1 MQVLHGLRQL
11 EDPRLL
17 IGSASADDA
26 AVYKLDDERALIQ
39 TVDFFTPVVDDPYL
53 YGQIA
58 ACNSLSDVYA
68 MGGRPL
74 TAMNIVAMPD
84 DKLPPEIINAIL
96 RGGAEMTARAGAVL
110 AGGHTVVAP
119 EPLYG
124 LSVTGLAHPD
134 RIIDNRLARAGDV
147 LLLTKALGTGILTTA
162 IKRGTASEE
171 AIDVVTASMCELNT
185 PGATLAE
192 RGLVRAGT
200 DITGFGLLG
209 HLANI
214 CRSSGV
220 GARLDSASMP
230 ALHPSVVPLIEQG
243 CVPGGTR
250 GNLESAAAFCTFADH
265 VSESVRLLAA
275 DAQTSGGLL
284 LCIAPQHLAE
294 AADMIAAECGRP
306 PVRIGEIT
314 AASDPEGLIHIE

>member
-1 MQVLHGLRQL
+1 MQVLHGLKQL
-11 EDPRLL
+11 DDPRLL

-39 TVDFFTPVVDDPYL
+39 TVDFFTPVVDDPFL

-84 DKLPPEIINAIL
+84 DKLPPETINAIL

-134 RIIDNRLARAGDV
+134 RIIDNRLASTGDV

-162 IKRGTASEE
+162 IKRGTASREVV
-171 AIDVVTASMCELNT
+171 DVVTASMCELNT
-185 PGATLAE
+185 PGAILAE
-192 RGLVRAGT
+192 KGLVRAGT

-209 HLANI
+209 HLSNI
-214 CRSSGV
+214 CRASGV
-220 GARLDSASMP
+220 GARLDSGSLP
-230 ALHPSVVPLIEQG
+230 TLHPSVAALIEEG

-250 GNLESAAAFCTFADH
+250 GNLESAAAFCSFANH
-265 VSESVRLLAA
+265 VPETSRLLAA

-284 LCIAPQHLAE
+284 LCIAPQHLSE
-294 AADMIAAECGRP
+294 ATELIAAECGRP

-314 AASDPEGLIHIE
+314 TVADPARLIRIE